1 MVENT
6 LTVTEITRLIKN
18 DLEENFSSLSI
29 VGEISN
35 FKAHSSGHWYFTLKD
50 SDAQISCTMW
60 RGVNNYVFFSPQ
72 DGMKVTIIGRITVY
86 PPRGN
91 YQIDVR
97 AMQPAGVGEL
107 QIAYEKLKEKLQ
119 REGLF
124 ASENKKELPELPMKI
139 GIVTSIGGAALKD
152 LLSVAKRRFPLV
164 ELFIAPCVVQG
175 SDAAASIASAIKL
188 LNKQDEVEVIIVARG
203 GGSLEDLWA
212 FNEEL
217 VAYAIYHSKIS
228 IVTGIGHEIDF
239 TISDFVADYRAATPT
254 AAMEILT
261 PEMNEITTLI
271 RNYDDEI
278 TESMFSIID
287 EHKIQISSILNS
299 YGFRNPVELL
309 KLYSQKVDTGLYKL
323 NQSIEKF
330 LNLKKN
336 RAELLSSRLSAHDVQ
351 KTLAKGFVLVKQE
364 DKFVTRAKKFQTAK
378 PHTLIFYDNKI
389 QIDKNYE
396 EKN

>member
-6 LTVTEITRLIKN
+6 LTVSEITRLIKN

-107 QIAYEKLKEKLQ
+107 QIAFEKLKEKLQ

-152 LLSVAKRRFPLV
+152 MLSVAKRRFPLV

-175 SDAAASIASAIKL
+175 SDAAASIASSIQL

-217 VAYAIYHSKIS
+217 VAYAIYHSKIP

-278 TESMFSIID
+278 TECMLSRID
-287 EHKIQISSILNS
+287 GLKIQISSTINS
-299 YGFRNPVELL
+299 YGFRTPVELL
-309 KLYSQKVDTGLYKL
+309 KLSSQKVDTGLYKL

-336 RAELLSSRLSAHDVQ
+336 GAELLTSRLSAHDVQ

>member
-1 MVENT
+1 MADTT
-6 LTVTEITRLIKN
+6 LTVSEITRLIKK

-72 DGMKVTIIGRITVY
+72 DGMKVIIIGRITVY

-91 YQIDVR
+91 YQIEVR

-107 QIAYEKLKEKLQ
+107 QLAFEKLKEKLQ

-124 ASENKKELPELPMKI
+124 DLENKKELPELPMKI

-152 LLSVAKRRFPLV
+152 MISVAKRRFPLV
-164 ELFIAPCVVQG
+164 EI
-175 SDAAASIASAIKL
+175 SIASCAVQGIGAAESIAEAIHL
-188 LNKQDEVEVIIVARG
+188 LNKQNDVEVIVVARG

-212 FNEEL
+212 FNEEI
-217 VAYAIYHSKIS
+217 VAYAIYKSKIPV
-228 IVTGIGHEIDF
+228 VTGIGHEIDF
-239 TISDFVADYRAATPT
+239 TIADFVADYRAATPT

-261 PEMNEITTLI
+261 PEKEEIENLI
-271 RNYDDEI
+271 RNFDDEL
-278 TESMFSIID
+278 TEKMYD
-287 EHKIQISSILNS
+287 KIAGIKEQISSTLHS
-299 YGFRNPVELL
+299 YGFRSPFDML
-309 KLYSQKVDTGLYKL
+309 KLYNQKVDSAVYRV
-323 NQSIEKF
+323 NQTIDKY
-330 LNLKKN
+330 LTIQKN
-336 RAELLSSRLSAHDVQ
+336 KIALLASKLSANDVQ
-351 KTLAKGFVLVKQE
+351 KTLAKGFVLVKQQ
-364 DKFVTRAKKFQTAK
+364 DKFVPRAKNFQSAQ
-378 PHTLIFYDNKI
+378 PHTLIFYDDRIEIK
-389 QIDKNYE
+389 KNYE

>member
-1 MVENT
+1 MNDAA
-6 LTVTEITRLIKN
+6 LTVSEITRLIKK

-72 DGMKVTIIGRITVY
+72 DGMKIIIIGRITVY

-91 YQIDVR
+91 YQIEVK

-107 QIAYEKLKEKLQ
+107 QLAFEKLKAKLH

-124 ASENKKELPELPMKI
+124 DPENKKELPELPMKI

-152 LLSVAKRRFPLV
+152 MISVAKRRFPLV
-164 ELFIAPCVVQG
+164 EIVIASCAVQG
-175 SDAAASIASAIKL
+175 VGAADSIVSAIQR
-188 LNKQDEVEVIIVARG
+188 LNKQNDIEVIIVARG

-212 FNEEL
+212 FNEET
-217 VAYAIYHSKIS
+217 VAYAIYNSVIP
-228 IVTGIGHEIDF
+228 IVTGIGHEVDF
-239 TISDFVADYRAATPT
+239 TIADFVADHRAATPT

-261 PEMNEITTLI
+261 PEKEEIENLI
-271 RNYDDEI
+271 RDFDDEI
-278 TESMFSIID
+278 TGKMFN
-287 EHKIQISSILNS
+287 KIEELKVQVFSALNS
-299 YGFRNPVELL
+299 YGFRSPFDLL
-309 KLYSQKVDTGLYKL
+309 RLFNQKVDSALYRL
-323 NQSIEKF
+323 NQTTEKYI
-330 LNLKKN
+330 NYQKN
-336 RAELLSSRLSAHDVQ
+336 KVVLLASKLSAYDVQ
-351 KTLAKGFVLVKQE
+351 KTLSKGFVLVKQE
-364 DKFVTRAKKFQTAK
+364 DKFVTRAKNFQISQ

-389 QIDKNYE
+389 QLNKIYE
-396 EKN
+396 KKD

>member
-6 LTVTEITRLIKN
+6 LTVSEITRLIKN

-60 RGVNNYVFFSPQ
+60 RGVNNYVFFLPQ
-72 DGMKVTIIGRITVY
+72 DGIKVTIIGRITVY

-91 YQIDVR
+91 YQIEVR

-107 QIAYEKLKEKLQ
+107 QIAIEKLKEKLQ

-152 LLSVAKRRFPLV
+152 MLSVAKRRFPLV

-217 VAYAIYHSKIS
+217 VAYAIYHSKIP

-261 PEMNEITTLI
+261 PEMNEIKTLI

-278 TESMFSIID
+278 TESMFSKID
-287 EHKIQISSILNS
+287 ELKIQISSIINS
-299 YGFRNPVELL
+299 YGFRTPVELL

-336 RAELLSSRLSAHDVQ
+336 RAELLTSRLSAHDVQ

>member
-239 TISDFVADYRAATPT
+239 TIADFVADYRAATPT

>member
-152 LLSVAKRRFPLV
+152 MLSVAKRRFPLV
-164 ELFIAPCVVQG
+164 ELFIAPCAVQG

-239 TISDFVADYRAATPT
+239 TIADFVADYRAATPT

-309 KLYSQKVDTGLYKL
+309 KLYSQKVDIGLYKL

>member
-164 ELFIAPCVVQG
+164 ELFFAPCVVQG

-239 TISDFVADYRAATPT
+239 TIADFVADYRAATPT

>member
-1 MVENT
+1 MSETT
-6 LTVTEITRLIKN
+6 LTVSEITRLIKQE
-18 DLEENFSSLSI
+18 LEGNFSAVSV

-91 YQIDVR
+91 YQIEVR

-107 QIAYEKLKEKLQ
+107 QLAFEKLKEKLQ

-124 ASENKKELPELPMKI
+124 DQERKKEIPEFPMKI
-139 GIVTSIGGAALKD
+139 GIVTSIGAAALKD
-152 LLSVAKRRFPLV
+152 MISVATRRFPLT
-164 ELFIAPCVVQG
+164 ELLIAPCTVQG
-175 SDAAASIASAIKL
+175 SNAAESIAAAIKL
-188 LNKQDEVEVIIVARG
+188 LNYRNDVEVIIVARG

-212 FNEEL
+212 FNEEV
-217 VAYAIYHSKIS
+217 VAYAIYKSKIPV
-228 IVTGIGHEIDF
+228 VTGIGHEIDF
-239 TISDFVADYRAATPT
+239 TIADFVADYRAATPT

-261 PEMNEITTLI
+261 PEKQELENLI

-278 TESMFSIID
+278 TEKVFEKIDGLKEQVASIV
-287 EHKIQISSILNS
+287 NS
-299 YGFRNPVELL
+299 YGFRSPIDML
-309 KLYSQKVDTGLYKL
+309 KLYSQQVDTGLYKL
-323 NQSIEKF
+323 NQSVEKY
-330 LNLKKN
+330 LNYQKN
-336 RAELLSSRLSAHDVQ
+336 RTALVTSKLSSHDVQ
-351 KTLAKGFVLVKQE
+351 KTLSKGFVLVKQE

-378 PHTLIFYDNKI
+378 SHTLIFYDDKI
-389 QIDKNYE
+389 HINKNYE